1 MSDEKNLA
9 DEFGVRAWLAV
20 KRLPMNDECRK
31 LAHLILDAISE
42 GVFTIDKD
50 FCIIEFNKTAE
61 RITGWKRE
69 DVIGKRCKDI
79 FRSNICDSNCLLA
92 RSVSCLMRLSS
103 QRVFIKTATGRT
115 IPISIASA
123 PLFDENGDLI
133 GGVETFRDI
142 TKSVEQELILDSVA
156 DGVFTV
162 DEEFRITLFNKAAQ
176 KITGY
181 TAEEAIGRH
190 CHEVFHSSICGN
202 ACALN
207 QSMKKRQA
215 VLNCSAQ
222 IEQKAGRRIAISIS
236 AAPILDDEGNV
247 IGGVETFRDLTEIQT
262 LRKQVTQYYTFGD
275 IISKTASMQRIFD
288 ILPEIAKSDSNVL
301 ILGESG
307 TGKELI
313 ARALHNYSNRA
324 KGPFV
329 AVNCGALPD
338 TLLESELFGYKAGAF
353 TDAKKDRP
361 GRFAAAEKGTIFLD
375 EIGDISP
382 ALQVKLLRVLQSKT
396 YEPLGSNQPV
406 QANVRVIAATN
417 KDLAALVKEDR
428 FREDLFY
435 RLNVVKITLP
445 PLRERKNDIPL
456 LVQHFI
462 NKFNIQ
468 KDKSIEGMSDE
479 ALYLLMQYDFPGN
492 IRELENIVEYAFIL
506 CTTGWIQPQHLPEP
520 FNVMSVEK
528 EQKGLNL
535 EKPLSLAEIE
545 KRAIY
550 TALERNRFRKMATC
564 RELGI
569 SKDTLRRKIQL
580 YGIELPKISKD

>member
-1 MSDEKNLA
+1 MNDDKNLA
-9 DEFGVRAWLAV
+9 NDFGVRAWLAV
-20 KRLPMNDECRK
+20 KRLPMNDECRN
-31 LAHLILDAISE
+31 LANLILDAISE

-79 FRSNICDSNCLLA
+79 FRSNICDSNCMLA
-92 RSVSCLMRLSS
+92 RSVSCLMRLSN
-103 QRVFIKTATGRT
+103 QRVFIKTASGRT
-115 IPISIASA
+115 LPISIASA
-123 PLFDENGDLI
+123 PLFDEQGELI

-142 TKSVEQELILDSVA
+142 TNSVEQELILDSVA

-190 CHEVFHSSICGN
+190 CHEVFRSSICGN

-222 IEQKAGRRIAISIS
+222 IEQKTGKQIAISIS

-247 IGGVETFRDLTEIQT
+247 IGGVETFRDLTEIQA

-301 ILGESG
+301 VLGESG

-462 NKFNIQ
+462 NKFNVQ
-468 KDKSIEGMSDE
+468 KDKSIEGMSDT
-479 ALYLLMQYDFPGN
+479 AMYLLMQYDFPGN

-506 CTTGWIQPQHLPEP
+506 CSSGLIQPQHLPEP
-520 FNVMSVEK
+520 FNSVRVEK
-528 EQKGLNL
+528 EQKGLQL

-580 YGIELPKISKD
+580 YGIELPDTSED

>member
-1 MSDEKNLA
+1 MNDDKNLA
-9 DEFGVRAWLAV
+9 NDFGVRAWLAV
-20 KRLPMNDECRK
+20 KRLPMNDECK
-31 LAHLILDAISE
+31 NLANLILDAISE

-79 FRSNICDSNCLLA
+79 FRSNICDSNCMLA
-92 RSVSCLMRLSS
+92 RSVSCLMRLSN
-103 QRVFIKTATGRT
+103 QRVFIKTASGRT
-115 IPISIASA
+115 LPISIASA
-123 PLFDENGDLI
+123 PLFDEQGDLI

-181 TAEEAIGRH
+181 TAEEAMGRH
-190 CHEVFHSSICGN
+190 CHEVFRSSICGN

-222 IEQKAGRRIAISIS
+222 IDQKSGKRIAISIS

-247 IGGVETFRDLTEIQT
+247 IGGVETFRDLTEIQA

-301 ILGESG
+301 VLGESG

-417 KDLAALVKEDR
+417 KDLAALVKEGR

-462 NKFNIQ
+462 NKFNVQ
-468 KDKSIEGMSDE
+468 KDKSIEGMSDT
-479 ALYLLMQYDFPGN
+479 AMYLLMQYDFPGN

-506 CTTGWIQPQHLPEP
+506 CASGLIQPQHLPEP
-520 FNVMSVEK
+520 FNSVRVEK
-528 EQKGLNL
+528 EQMGLQL

-580 YGIELPKISKD
+580 YNIELPDISDD

>member
-20 KRLPMNDECRK
+20 KRLPMNDECRN
-31 LAHLILDAISE
+31 LANLILDAISE

-190 CHEVFHSSICGN
+190 CHEVFRSSICGN

-506 CTTGWIQPQHLPEP
+506 CTTGLIQPQHLPEP

-580 YGIELPKISKD
+580 YGIELPDTSED

>member
-9 DEFGVRAWLAV
+9 NEFGVRAWLAV
-20 KRLPMNDECRK
+20 KRLPMNDECRN
-31 LAHLILDAISE
+31 LANLILDAISE

-79 FRSNICDSNCLLA
+79 FRSNICDSNCMLA

-190 CHEVFHSSICGN
+190 CHEVFRSSICGN

-506 CTTGWIQPQHLPEP
+506 CTTGLIQPQHLPEP

-580 YGIELPKISKD
+580 YGIELPDTSED

>member
-9 DEFGVRAWLAV
+9 DEFGVPAWLAV
-20 KRLPMNDECRK
+20 KRFPMNDECRN
-31 LAHLILDAISE
+31 LANLILDAISE

-50 FCIIEFNKTAE
+50 FCIIAFNKTAE

-162 DEEFRITLFNKAAQ
+162 DEEFRITMFNKAAQ

-190 CHEVFHSSICGN
+190 CHEVFRSSICGN

-207 QSMKKRQA
+207 QSMKKRQP

-506 CTTGWIQPQHLPEP
+506 CSTGLIQPQHLPEP
-520 FNVMSVEK
+520 FNSMSVEK

-580 YGIELPKISKD
+580 YGIELPEISND

>member
-1 MSDEKNLA
+1 MSDNESINKMKVHPSEDATAFSVMENC
-9 DEFGVRAWLAV
+9 G
-20 KRLPMNDECRK
+20 RLSK
-31 LAHLILDAISE
+31 LILNAITE
-42 GVFTIDKD
+42 GVFTIDKE
-50 FCIIEFNKTAE
+50 FRIIEFNQTAE
-61 RITGWKRE
+61 QITGWKRDE
-69 DVIGKRCKDI
+69 VIGKKCRDVFK
-79 FRSNICDSNCLLA
+79 SSICDTDCMLA
-92 RSVSCLMRLSS
+92 KSVSCLMRLTK
-103 QRVFIKTATGRT
+103 QRVFIKTASGRT

-123 PLFDENGDLI
+123 PLFDEQGELI

-142 TKSVEQELILDSVA
+142 TKIVEQELILDSVA
-156 DGVFTV
+156 DGVFTI

-190 CHEVFHSSICGN
+190 CHEIFRSSICGN
-202 ACALN
+202 ACALH
-207 QSMKKRQA
+207 QSMKKKQA

-222 IEQKAGRRIAISIS
+222 IEQKTGKRIAISIS
-236 AAPILDDEGNV
+236 AAPILDNDGNV
-247 IGGVETFRDLTEIQT
+247 IGGVETFRDMTEIQT

-288 ILPEIAKSDSNVL
+288 ILPDIAKSDSNVL

-417 KDLAALVKEDR
+417 KDLAALVKEGR

-468 KDKSIEGMSDE
+468 KGKSIEGMSDD

-492 IRELENIVEYAFIL
+492 IRELENIVEYSFIL
-506 CTTGWIQPQHLPEP
+506 CSEGLIQPHHLPEP
-520 FNVMSVEK
+520 FNTTKLENGT
-528 EQKGLNL
+528 KGLNL
-535 EKPLSLAEIE
+535 EKPLTLAEIE

-569 SKDTLRRKIQL
+569 SKDTLRRKIQI
-580 YGIELPKISKD
+580 YGIELPDTSED

>member
-20 KRLPMNDECRK
+20 KRLPMNDECRN
-31 LAHLILDAISE
+31 LANLILDAISE

-79 FRSNICDSNCLLA
+79 FRSNICDSNCMLA

-190 CHEVFHSSICGN
+190 CHEVFRSSICGN

-506 CTTGWIQPQHLPEP
+506 CTTGLIQPQHLPEP

-580 YGIELPKISKD
+580 YGIELPDTSED

>member
-20 KRLPMNDECRK
+20 KRLPMNDECRN
-31 LAHLILDAISE
+31 LANLILDAISE

-79 FRSNICDSNCLLA
+79 FRSNICDSNCMLA

-190 CHEVFHSSICGN
+190 CHEVFRSSICGN

-506 CTTGWIQPQHLPEP
+506 CTTGLIQPQHLPEP
-520 FNVMSVEK
+520 FNSMSVEK

-580 YGIELPKISKD
+580 YGIELPDTSED

>member
-1 MSDEKNLA
+1 MNDEKNLI
-9 DEFGVRAWLAV
+9 DESDIHGLTVN
-20 KRLPMNDECRK
+20 RLSMSDECK
-31 LAHLILDAISE
+31 NLANLILDAISE

-69 DVIGKRCKDI
+69 DVFGKRCKDV
-79 FRSNICDSNCLLA
+79 FKSNLCDSNCLLA
-92 RSVSCLMRLSS
+92 RSVSCLMRLSN
-103 QRVFIKTATGRT
+103 QRVFIKTASGRT
-115 IPISIASA
+115 LPVSIASA
-123 PLFDENGDLI
+123 PLFDEQGKLI

-142 TKSVEQELILDSVA
+142 TSSIEQQLILDSIA

-162 DEEFRITLFNKAAQ
+162 DEEFRITLFNKSAQ

-190 CHEVFHSSICGN
+190 CHEIFRSSICGN
-202 ACALN
+202 ACALS

-222 IEQKAGRRIAISIS
+222 IEHRTGKYIAITIS

-247 IGGVETFRDLTEIQT
+247 IGGVETFRDMTEIQA

-375 EIGDISP
+375 EIGDISM

-396 YEPLGSNQPV
+396 YEPLGSNQSV

-456 LVQHFI
+456 LVQYFI

-468 KDKSIEGMSDE
+468 KNKSIEGMSDD

-506 CTTGWIQPQHLPEP
+506 CSSGLIQPQHLPEP
-520 FNVMSVEK
+520 FNAMKMEK
-528 EQKGLNL
+528 EQKGLAL

-580 YGIELPKISKD
+580 YGIELPTTFED

>member
-1 MSDEKNLA
+1 MSDDKNLIN
-9 DEFGVRAWLAV
+9 ESGVHLWRAV
-20 KRLPMNDECRK
+20 NRLPMRDECRN
-31 LAHLILDAISE
+31 LAALILDAISD
-42 GVFTIDKD
+42 GIFTIDKD

-69 DVIGKRCKDI
+69 DVIGKRCRDI
-79 FRSNICDSNCLLA
+79 FQSNICDSNCLLA
-92 RSVSCLMRLSS
+92 RSVSCLMRLST
-103 QRVFIKTATGRT
+103 QRVFIKTASGR
-115 IPISIASA
+115 ILPISIASA
-123 PLFDENGDLI
+123 PLFDEQGELI

-142 TKSVEQELILDSVA
+142 TSLIEQQLILDSIA

-181 TAEEAIGRH
+181 TAEEAIGRQ
-190 CHEVFHSSICGN
+190 CHEVFRSSICGN
-202 ACALN
+202 ACVLN

-215 VLNCSAQ
+215 VLNCSAK
-222 IEQKAGRRIAISIS
+222 IVSKTGESISISIS

-247 IGGVETFRDLTEIQT
+247 IGGVEIFRDMTEIQA
-262 LRKQVTQYYTFGD
+262 LRKQVTRYYTFGD

-301 ILGESG
+301 VLGESG

-353 TDAKKDRP
+353 TDAKKDRH

-375 EIGDISP
+375 EIGDVSP

-417 KDLAALVKEDR
+417 KDLAALVKEGR

-435 RLNVVKITLP
+435 RLNVVKISLP

-468 KDKSIEGMSDE
+468 KDKSIEGMSDT
-479 ALYLLMQYDFPGN
+479 AMYLLMQYDFPGN
-492 IRELENIVEYAFIL
+492 IRELGNIVEYAFIL
-506 CTTGWIQPQHLPEP
+506 CSSGLIQPQHLPEP
-520 FNVMSVEK
+520 FNSMK
-528 EQKGLNL
+528 MDNGQKGLSL
-535 EKPLSLAEIE
+535 EKPLSLSEIE

-580 YGIELPKISKD
+580 YHIELPDTFEE